1 MAKHEAS
8 LAAIEEEIKTAKASF
23 EEDLLKIESK
33 MSQNPDSLMRDED
46 LIHEDDEENEETEN
60 KPRSVLKICFQS
72 GNVWPLSQPVH
83 SDAFCLF
90 LVHWGLDKPLLKIQ
104 GGHII

>member
-8 LAAIEEEIKTAKASF
+8 LAAIEEEIKTAKVSF

-60 KPRSVLKICFQS
+60 KPRSVLKICFQF
-72 GNVWPLSQPVH
+72 GNVWPLAQPVWWR
-83 SDAFCLF
+83 L
-90 LVHWGLDKPLLKIQ
+90 Q
-104 GGHII
+104 GIVILAVCCYFDEL

>member
-60 KPRSVLKICFQS
+60 KPRSVLKIFFS
-72 GNVWPLSQPVH
+72 LAMFGLYLSQY
-83 SDAFCLF
+83 
-90 LVHWGLDKPLLKIQ
+90 
-104 GGHII
+104 GGDYRVL

>member
-60 KPRSVLKICFQS
+60 KPRSVLKIFFS
-72 GNVWPLSQPVH
+72 VWQCLAFISASMVVIIEFCDLSR
-83 SDAFCLF
+83 L
-90 LVHWGLDKPLLKIQ
+90 
-104 GGHII
+104 

>member
-60 KPRSVLKICFQS
+60 KPRSVWKFFS
-72 GNVWPLSQPVH
+72 VWQCLAFISASMVVIKGYCDLSR
-83 SDAFCLF
+83 L
-90 LVHWGLDKPLLKIQ
+90 
-104 GGHII
+104 

>member
-8 LAAIEEEIKTAKASF
+8 LAAIEEEIKTAKVSF

-33 MSQNPDSLMRDED
+33 MSQNPDSVMRDED

-60 KPRSVLKICFQS
+60 KPRSVLKIFSVRHC
-72 GNVWPLSQPVH
+72 L
-83 SDAFCLF
+83 AFISASM
-90 LVHWGLDKPLLKIQ
+90 VV
-104 GGHII
+104 IIEYCDPRRF

>member
-8 LAAIEEEIKTAKASF
+8 LVAIEEEIKTAKASF

-60 KPRSVLKICFQS
+60 NPRSELKIFLVRQCLAFISASMVVTIGYRDLNCFQ
-72 GNVWPLSQPVH
+72 
-83 SDAFCLF
+83 
-90 LVHWGLDKPLLKIQ
+90 LV
-104 GGHII
+104 